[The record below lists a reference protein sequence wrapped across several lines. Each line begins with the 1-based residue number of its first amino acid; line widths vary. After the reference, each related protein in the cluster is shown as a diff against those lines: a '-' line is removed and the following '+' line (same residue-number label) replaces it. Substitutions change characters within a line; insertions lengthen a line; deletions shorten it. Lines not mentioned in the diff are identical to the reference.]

1 MGRNETGCR
10 LYLMIP
16 ADMKLDSVHQLAE
29 SGGFGAFACVVLQS
43 GRDEK
48 VARADAE
55 ILLRFTRAANI
66 PLLLEDDISAAADLG
81 ADGVHIPA
89 LEALYGEARSTLG
102 DDAII
107 GVECGLSRHAGLTL
121 GEMGADYIAFRDSA
135 NAAPGGTETGPEDMI
150 AWWSQVVTIPCVA
163 WDLSSTDDAR
173 RYADAGADFIA
184 MGNAIW
190 THVDG
195 PARAAAQFS
204 ASLAGQQVC
213 A

>member
-1 MGRNETGCR
+1 MGRNKTGCP
-10 LYLMIP
+10 LYLIIP
-16 ADMKLDSVHQLAE
+16 ADMKLDSVLQLAD
-29 SGGFGAFACVVLQS
+29 SGGFGTFACALLQS

-48 VARADAE
+48 VARTDAE

-66 PLLLEDDISAAADLG
+66 PLLLEDDISAAAELG

-89 LEALYGEARSTLG
+89 LEALYDEARRTLG

-107 GVECGLSRHAGLTL
+107 GVDCGLSRHAGLTL
-121 GEMGADYIAFRDSA
+121 GEMGADYIAFNETA
-135 NAAPGGTETGPEDMI
+135 NPAPGETETGLEDMI
-150 AWWSQVVTIPCVA
+150 AWWSQIVTIPCVA
-163 WDLSSTDDAR
+163 WDISSVDDAR

-190 THVDG
+190 THSDG

-204 ASLAGQQVC
+204 ASLAAQQVC